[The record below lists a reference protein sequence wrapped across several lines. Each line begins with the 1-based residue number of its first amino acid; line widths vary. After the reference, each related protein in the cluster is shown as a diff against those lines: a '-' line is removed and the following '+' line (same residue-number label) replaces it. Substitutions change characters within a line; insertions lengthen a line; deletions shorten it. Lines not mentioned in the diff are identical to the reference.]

1 MTLLF
6 PSAQKEVNSK
16 LLLVFLVLL
25 RPSPCSLMWL
35 LRVVLEY
42 YFVWVPLEMTK
53 IWTYSKRP
61 LDDQK
66 LSRW

>member
-1 MTLLF
+1 MLNSVCLAKNVFVKSTRSAMTLLF

-35 LRVVLEY
+35 LRVVLE
-42 YFVWVPLEMTK
+42 
-53 IWTYSKRP
+53 
-61 LDDQK
+61 
-66 LSRW
+66 